1 MSSASVF
8 MTCGRNFDARAI
20 LDSGI
25 REKVFR
31 KKRMAIFPA
40 TPLFSLKDRST
51 QVDYPNFKAAG
62 GCFEAH

>member
-8 MTCGRNFDARAI
+8 MSCGRNFDAWAI

-25 REKVFR
+25 REKVSK

-40 TPLFSLKDRST
+40 NPPFFSKR
-51 QVDYPNFKAAG
+51 QVNASG
-62 GCFEAH
+62 LSEL

>member
-8 MTCGRNFDARAI
+8 MTCGRNFDARAV

-25 REKVFR
+25 REKVSK

-40 TPLFSLKDRST
+40 TPPFFSKR
-51 QVDYPNFKAAG
+51 QVNASG
-62 GCFEAH
+62 LSEL